1 MIRNVEVRES
11 AKRAG
16 VRLWQ
21 VAMELGMAE
30 ATLTR
35 KLRIELSPRDKA
47 LVLEAIEAIASRQ
60 DQEVEA

>member
-1 MIRNVEVRES
+1 MIQNLELRES